1 VVVPPRIAFQ
11 GESGRIEFSQKPLH
25 PQISRWRAR
34 VARIGGTSGIAEPT
48 GLRPDDGRKGRGE
61 GNQKRTCSLSIPS
74 FLSNLKKE

>member
-1 VVVPPRIAFQ
+1 VVVPSRIAFQ

-48 GLRPDDGRKGRGE
+48 GLRPDDGRKEGARGR
-61 GNQKRTCSLSIPS
+61 KPKTHVFPLYSIFSLKS
-74 FLSNLKKE
+74 